1 MIDPTKRRLTFIFTL
16 AVVVFGIVILS
27 LSYLF
32 LHHSIMNGIKRHM
45 EEDVQNEFLYQF
57 YSGGLEPFRD
67 IWDEHHFQILN
78 RQGDVVVSS
87 RNSVDFYPGVNKK
100 LLDGAFSGK
109 KDFEK
114 RDVGSLSHLVS
125 YFPLDGTYV
134 GRVAVSISEEIKYE
148 KMYIRLVL
156 LTFPGLIVL
165 SFFVSRYLVNLAMKP
180 ISDVF
185 TFQETFSSNVTHEL
199 RSPLASLKGNFEV
212 SLRKERGAGEYQEV
226 LRSGLGEIDRIIRL
240 LNNLSLL
247 ASSKFKPLD
256 LFKHQANISRIVK
269 ELSVSYAPAVKN
281 KRIEYVHSEVPG
293 IICSCDESLI
303 RRTLE
308 NLWDNAVKYTP
319 EGGLISAV
327 LTVKKGKILLTI
339 SNTFA
344 PADENEIN
352 HIFEPFYRGAGS
364 PRMNAEGKGLGLYI
378 SRYIVRSHRGDIT
391 LDRTDNNLFSLT
403 VSLPTK

>member
-16 AVVVFGIVILS
+16 VIAVFGVVILS

-32 LHHSIMNGIKRHM
+32 LHHSIMSGIKRHM
-45 EEDVQNEFLYQF
+45 EDDIQNEFLYQF

-78 RQGDVVVSS
+78 RRGEVVVSS
-87 RNSVDFYPGVNKK
+87 RNSGDFYPGVNKK
-100 LLDGAFSGK
+100 LLEDAFSGE

-114 RDVGSLSHLVS
+114 RDVGALPHLVS

-134 GRVAVSISEEIKYE
+134 GRVAISISEEIKYE
-148 KMYIRLVL
+148 KIYLRLIF
-156 LTFPGLIVL
+156 LTFPGLIAF
-165 SFFVSRYLVNLAMKP
+165 SFFVSRYLVNHAMKP

-212 SLRKERGAGEYQEV
+212 SLRKERGAGEYREV
-226 LRSGLGEIDRIIRL
+226 LRSGLKEIDRIIHL

-256 LFKHQANISRIVK
+256 LFKNQADLSRIVK
-269 ELSVSYAPAVKN
+269 ELSVSYAPIIEK
-281 KRIEYVHSEVPG
+281 KRIKYVHSEIRG
-293 IICSCDESLI
+293 ITCSCDESLI

-308 NLWDNAVKYTP
+308 NLWDNAVRYTP
-319 EGGLISAV
+319 EGGVINAI
-327 LTVKKGKILLTI
+327 LTVRGGKVLLTI
-339 SNTFA
+339 SNTFK
-344 PADENEIN
+344 PANESEIN

-378 SRYIVRSHRGDIT
+378 SRYIVRSHGGDIT
-391 LDRTDNNLFSLT
+391 LNRTDNNLFSLT